1 MEDGGEVMADCP
13 QCLDEAIHEVVKKA
27 RRGKGE
33 DCLVK
38 CLECGVFHT
47 LLLRP
52 PRAVMVKASLS
63 HGSESFAI
71 ELEVDDDEKIA
82 VGDVFEHDDRTWEVT
97 RVDDANSRSEEI
109 MLASEIGAIWAKR
122 TDKTIIAITM
132 NDGEVSDS
140 TKMECDPDRRFSCGS
155 IIQIDGRKWRIRGL
169 HTGQGR
175 TLTGSRTARE
185 IRRIYLQLP
194 KSSSSVRPRKK

>member
-1 MEDGGEVMADCP
+1 MEGGGEAMADCP
-13 QCLDEAIHEVVKKA
+13 QCLDETIHEVVKKV
-27 RRGKGE
+27 RRGEGE
-33 DCLVK
+33 DRLVK
-38 CLECGVFHT
+38 CLECGRFHT

-52 PRAVMVKASLS
+52 PKAVKVKTSLS

-71 ELEVDDDEKIA
+71 ELEVDDDEEIT
-82 VGDVFEHDDRTWEVT
+82 VGDVFEHDDCTWEVT
-97 RVDDANSRSEEI
+97 RVDDANSRSQGT

-122 TDKTIIAITM
+122 TDKTIISITM
-132 NDGEVSDS
+132 NDGEESAS

-169 HTGQGR
+169 HTGRGR
-175 TLTGSRTARE
+175 TLTGSRTASE